1 MKFFLQTVLLWL
13 CTTFL
18 VITTVV
24 AQSVSDSIGL
34 PEVIIT
40 EQFND
45 RELRATAPHRILTA
59 EQIGQLNALQL
70 SDVVKHLPG
79 VTIRDYG
86 GIGGLKTISVRSLG
100 AHHTAVSYNGIV
112 LSDQQTGQIDI
123 GRFSLDNVERLTLH
137 NGQDDR
143 IFRPA
148 RIYAAASALEI
159 SSVTPHFEN
168 DDHFNGKLSLK
179 GGSFG
184 LFNPSLLLNGKLSE
198 RVSTTFSGEWMNSRG
213 DYPYILRYGSSV
225 SDSTSKES
233 RINGDVDNLRLES
246 SIHAHIN
253 NHSRGNLRLYYYTSE
268 RGLPGATIF
277 YNTLHDSG
285 QRLWEKNFFAQT
297 HLEHVFSSKW
307 ELQADGK
314 YQQSYLRYLDPSYLG
329 STGMV
334 EDIFKQ
340 YERYGSLSALY
351 RASPNLSFSAST
363 DLISNMMHSS
373 RQGFVTPTRLT
384 LHSVIATKWVSD
396 RLLAT
401 ASLLQTQTFESVK
414 TGKAGTNHNR
424 LSSYLSASFKPWS
437 DQDIRLRAFYKKS
450 FRLPTFN
457 DLYYPQ
463 VGVRNLL
470 PEDAEQL
477 NVGLTQAL
485 YTEKQIRQLT
495 FTADLFHNRIKNKI
509 VAYPTGNL
517 HQWAMFNVGKVIING
532 ADLSLESITTV
543 TKKML
548 LHTGISYTWQ
558 NATDRTNSNQVNY
571 GHQLAYTPYH
581 SGSTRAALELDQLQL
596 SYTLIWSGVRYN
608 NGYNDTPYRM
618 NGYTD
623 HGISIMRSFP
633 THLGKFTLSGEA
645 LNLGNKNYEI
655 VKNYPMPGRSFRATL
670 IIHFH

>member
-1 MKFFLQTVLLWL
+1 MKLFLQIFFLCL
-13 CTTFL
+13 CATFF
-18 VITTVV
+18 VKKTVV

-70 SDVVKHLPG
+70 SEAVKHLPG
-79 VTIRDYG
+79 ITIRDYG

-148 RIYAAASALEI
+148 RTYAAASTLEI

-168 DDHFNGKLSLK
+168 NDHFNGKLSLK

-184 LFNPSLLLNGKLSE
+184 LFNPSLLLKGKLSE
-198 RVSTTFSGEWMNSRG
+198 SVSSSFSGEWMNSQG

-225 SDSTSKES
+225 GDSTSKER
-233 RINGDVDNLRLES
+233 RINGDVENLRLES
-246 SIHAHIN
+246 SIYAQIS
-253 NHSRGNLRLYYYTSE
+253 SRSKGNVHLYYYNSE

-277 YNTLHDSG
+277 YNTHHDSG
-285 QRLWEKNFFAQT
+285 QRLWERNFFAQT
-297 HLEHVFSSKW
+297 HLEHVFSNKW
-307 ELQADGK
+307 KLQADGK
-314 YQQSYLRYLDPSYLG
+314 YQQSYLRYLDPYYLG
-329 STGMV
+329 STGKV
-334 EDIFKQ
+334 EDIFEE
-340 YERYGSLSALY
+340 YELYGSISALY
-351 RASPNLSFSAST
+351 RAFTNLSFSAST
-363 DLISNMMHSS
+363 DLISATMHSN

-384 LHSVIATKWVSD
+384 FHTVIATKWVSE

-401 ASLLQTQTFESVK
+401 ASLLRTQTFESAEN
-414 TGKAGTNHNR
+414 GEAGTNRNR
-424 LSSYLSASFKPWS
+424 LSPYLSASFKPWY
-437 DQDIRLRAFYKKS
+437 DQDIRLRSFYKKS
-450 FRLPTFN
+450 FRFPTFN

-470 PEDAEQL
+470 PEDAEQF
-477 NVGLTQAL
+477 NIGFTQGL
-485 YTEKQIRQLT
+485 YSGKQLKQLT
-495 FTADLFHNRIKNKI
+495 FTADMFHNRVKNKI

-517 HQWAMFNVGKVIING
+517 HQWAMFNLGKVIING
-532 ADLSLESITTV
+532 ADLSLESKTTV

-548 LHTGISYTWQ
+548 LHSGISYTWQ
-558 NATDRTNSNQVNY
+558 NATDRTNSKQVNY
-571 GHQLAYTPYH
+571 GHQLAYTPRQ
-581 SGSTRAALELDQLQL
+581 SGSARAALEFNQFLL
-596 SYTLIWSGVRYN
+596 SYTLIWSGVSYN
-608 NGYNDTPYRM
+608 NGYNDTPYRI

-633 THLGKFTLSGEA
+633 THLGKLTLSCEA

-655 VKNYPMPGRSFRATL
+655 VKNYPMPGRSFRVTL
-670 IIHFH
+670 IIHF